1 MTKKHYKAIAQ
12 VIKNNSQ
19 TMVDEKS
26 FSTQEGDTLTDWV
39 NKDRLIND
47 LCDMFKQDN
56 NLFNR
61 DKFKEACKVEKYTKE
76 EFEEACNR

>member
-56 NLFNR
+56 NRFDYDR
-61 DKFKEACKVEKYTKE
+61 FVSACD
-76 EFEEACNR
+76 